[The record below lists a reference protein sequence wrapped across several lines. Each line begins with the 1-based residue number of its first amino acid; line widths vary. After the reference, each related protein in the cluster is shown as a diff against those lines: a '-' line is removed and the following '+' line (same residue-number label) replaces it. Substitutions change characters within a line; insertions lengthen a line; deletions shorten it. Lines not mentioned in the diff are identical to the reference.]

1 MIHAHGDEGARAAVE
16 AGAKS
21 IEHGTFL
28 SLQTLKLMK
37 ERDAYL
43 VPTLITLF
51 DLVEPGG
58 DYDGAV
64 VNMRGRYMIPK
75 TEKVIKQAMDLGIKI
90 ATGADNNYTNE
101 STSRVSMEVEH
112 FRRLG
117 MDAWQALATTTI
129 NAAELLGLS
138 EITGQI
144 ATGYDADLIVL
155 PDNPIIEAKALQDVV
170 LVMSNGKIA
179 VNRLPFGLD

>member
-28 SLQTLKLMK
+28 SLETLELMK
-37 ERDAYL
+37 EKGAFL

-75 TEKVIKQAMDLGIKI
+75 TEKVIKQAMDIGIKI
-90 ATGADNNYTNE
+90 ATGADNNYTPA

-112 FRRLG
+112 FQRLG
-117 MDAWQALATTTI
+117 MDAWQALATTTT
-129 NAAELLGLS
+129 NAADLLGLGAV
-138 EITGQI
+138 TGQI
-144 ATGYDADLIVL
+144 TKGYDADLIVL
-155 PDNPIIEAKALQDVV
+155 PDNPILEAKALQDVV
-170 LVMSNGKIA
+170 LVMSNGRIA
-179 VNRLPFGLD
+179 VNRLPFGIK